1 MSGFKDLDLRRKIVS
16 VPIFTPRS
24 FFLGRYFFFI
34 SRFLCSSSKSQIFQI
49 ISSVEK
55 CVGPF
60 WNNLRQLLKLLAAD
74 IWRKGGWCK
83 GPLVPLGPGSLGLSP
98 AFSVE
103 CRDKNAE
110 HRQRKI
116 FASRSFRILIEL

>member
-60 WNNLRQLLKLLAAD
+60 WNNLRQLLKHLAAD
-74 IWRKGGWCK
+74 IWRKGG
-83 GPLVPLGPGSLGLSP
+83 LVQRSAGSIESRESGFESWLIFQL
-98 AFSVE
+98 
-103 CRDKNAE
+103 NAVIKKQNTDRE
-110 HRQRKI
+110 SYLLDAVYG
-116 FASRSFRILIEL
+116 F